1 MEEVIFPDI
10 EKVLVAGIK
19 SALSARSEN
28 YAANVLVA
36 TRKPAP
42 DFSPYPAK
50 IVTVRND
57 GGPQLD
63 HVRKQE
69 RVGISIWADT
79 YADASDLA
87 RLLEALLKQMTG
99 EEIKLVEIALA
110 PVRVDEEGPQECRF
124 MTIQVITKGITL

>member
-1 MEEVIFPDI
+1 MEEVIFPDV

-19 SALSARSEN
+19 AALAERNES
-28 YAANVLVA
+28 YALNVLVA
-36 TRKPAP
+36 TKKPAP
-42 DFSPYPAK
+42 DFTPYPSK
-50 IVTVRND
+50 IVTIRSD

-69 RVGISIWADT
+69 RLGIHVWADS

-99 EEIKLVEIALA
+99 EEIKLVEIALS

-124 MTIQVITKGITL
+124 MTIQVITKGVTL

>member
-1 MEEVIFPDI
+1 MEKVIFPDV

-19 SALSARSEN
+19 AALSQRTET
-28 YAANVLVA
+28 YAQNVLVA

-42 DFSPYPAK
+42 DFTPYPAK
-50 IVTVRND
+50 IVTIRSD

-63 HVRKQE
+63 DVRKQE
-69 RVGISIWADT
+69 RLGIHVWADT
-79 YADASDLA
+79 YSDASDLA

-99 EEIKLVEIALA
+99 EEIKLVEIALS

-124 MTIQVITKGITL
+124 MTIQVITKGATL